1 MTGVL
6 GPFEAHFPPIREE
19 IMPRT
24 SPFQVELSPAEREW
38 LESRA
43 RRYTLPYRDVI
54 RARIILLAAEGRSNE
69 EIALDLHLPRPIV
82 SKWRKRYYEEGPPGL
97 QDRPRGG
104 RPPGFSP
111 SGGV

>member
-1 MTGVL
+1 
-6 GPFEAHFPPIREE
+6 
-19 IMPRT
+19 MPRT
-24 SPFQVELSPAEREW
+24 CPYCIQLSAEERAL

-54 RARIILLAAEGRSNE
+54 RAKIILLAAKGRSNK
-69 EIALDLHLPRPIV
+69 EIGLELHLPRPIV
-82 SKWRKRYYEEGPPGL
+82 SKWRKRYYEEGLPGL
-97 QDRPRGG
+97 QERPRGG